1 IAINDPLTAT
11 TRICAVYGHPIK
23 HSASPAMQ
31 NAGIAALGLNWRY
44 VAFDVHPNTLR
55 EAIEGAKAM
64 RFIGLNLTVPHKLL
78 ALQMVDVV
86 DEAAKQW
93 GAINTIRFEGHDG
106 SNWRPLAELPP
117 DAEIEIRSIGFNT
130 DADAI
135 IRSLKDDLGV
145 AVKGQ
150 KILILG
156 VGGAGRAAALRI
168 SQEGPSEL
176 WLYNRTESKAVE
188 VAKQIAASIPAV
200 KVEVGIPNGRVDL
213 VLNATSLGLKP
224 DDPLPIQGNG
234 FDLNNAAAVYDMIYR
249 PAETPLLKAAKAA
262 GCRTANGLGMLLY
275 QGAKAL
281 ELWTGQSAPLE
292 IMRNAL
298 EKDIYAERPN

>member
-1 IAINDPLTAT
+1 MAMNDPITAT

-188 VAKQIAASIPAV
+188 VAKQIAASDPAV
-200 KVEVGIPNGRVDL
+200 KVQVGIPNGRVDL

-224 DDPLPIQGNG
+224 DDPLPIQHNG
-234 FDLNNAAAVYDMIYR
+234 FDLKNAAAVYDMIYR
-249 PAETPLLKAAKAA
+249 PAETPLLKVAKSA
-262 GCRTANGLGMLLY
+262 GCRAANGLGMLLY

-281 ELWTGQSAPLE
+281 EIWSSKPAPIE
-292 IMRNAL
+292 VMRQAL
-298 EKDIYAERPN
+298 HRHVYV